1 MKRGGFTLV
10 ELLVTI
16 TIIVA
21 LAALSVPLAR
31 RGIAKAKQTACL
43 SNLRNMGV
51 ALESYL
57 QDHNRKMP
65 DIAAGRSSKDDDV
78 KVLETEL
85 ATYLTS
91 KDAFKC
97 PSDSKEYTKTGCSYI
112 WNSGVSGQLASKLS
126 FLGKDGRPQAIPL
139 IADKEAWHVEP
150 NSTNIL
156 YADFTASSD
165 LRFTPTASNPGATTP

>member
-1 MKRGGFTLV
+1 MKSRGFTLV

-16 TIIVA
+16 TIIIV
-21 LAALSVPLAR
+21 LASLSVPLVR
-31 RGIAKAKQTACL
+31 RGIAKSRQAACMGK
-43 SNLRNMGV
+43 LRNIGV

-65 DIAAGRSSKDDDV
+65 ELAAARSSKDEEV

-85 ATYLTS
+85 EPYLPA
-91 KDAFKC
+91 KDSFQCPADAKEFK
-97 PSDSKEYTKTGCSYI
+97 KTGSSYI
-112 WNSGVSGQLASKLS
+112 WNSSVNGQLASNLS

-139 IADKEAWHVEP
+139 VADKESWHPEP
-150 NSTNIL
+150 KGTNIL

-165 LRFTPTASNPGATTP
+165 LRFTTNSTTP